1 MKYVPYTGS
10 LFSALRVFFSVR
22 AAGGQSSGEEASAKG
37 KEKVSDDDDNEDNE
51 GTNDTKSGGDS
62 EETFAC
68 PGCFDDSPNYTK
80 LSCGHAF
87 W

>member
-1 MKYVPYTGS
+1 MKYVPYSGS
-10 LFSALRVFFSVR
+10 FFSALRVFFSVR
-22 AAGGQSSGEEASAKG
+22 AAGGQSSGEAASAKG
-37 KEKVSDDDDNEDNE
+37 KEKVGDDFDEDNE
-51 GTNDTKSGGDS
+51 GADETKSGGDA